1 MGPEPILRLDE
12 VSKGFPV
19 RANGRLRR
27 RGERVH
33 AVVRVSAT
41 VDAGETVGIVGE
53 SGCGKSTL
61 ARLIV
66 QLLRPDSGRI
76 LYRGRDLGA
85 LQPGERRA
93 IQMVFQDP
101 YLSLNPRMRIGDALA
116 EPLRVYRLV
125 PRGGIPARV
134 DQLLEQVGLASS
146 VRQRYPFELSGG
158 QRQRAAIARA
168 LAVEPEVLIADEAV
182 SSLDVSIQ
190 AQVLNLLADL
200 RDALSLTL
208 IMISHDLGVIE
219 YLCDRVGVMYLGHLV
234 EWGDGA
240 DIFSHSGHPYTRG
253 LLESIPTL
261 DPADRSTES
270 PIYGELPSAIH
281 PPAGCVFRTRCRL
294 AWSEC
299 EAAAPPPVSL
309 ERGHWAECLVAQDVA
324 RDWQGERA
332 AAARR
337 D

>member
-1 MGPEPILRLDE
+1 VEEPILRLHE

-19 RANGRLRR
+19 RSDGSLRR
-27 RGERVH
+27 RNERVH
-33 AVVRVSAT
+33 AVVRVSGA
-41 VDAGETVGIVGE
+41 VAAGETLGIVGE

-66 QLLRPDSGRI
+66 QLLRPDSGQI
-76 LYRGRDLGA
+76 FYRGRDLTTLG
-85 LQPGERRA
+85 PHERRG

-101 YLSLNPRMRIGDALA
+101 YLSLNPRMTIGDAIA
-116 EPLRVYRLV
+116 EPLQVYRLV
-125 PRGGIPARV
+125 PRRGISNEVER
-134 DQLLEQVGLASS
+134 LLVQVGLLSS
-146 VRQRYPFELSGG
+146 VGQRYPFELSGG

-168 LAVEPEVLIADEAV
+168 LAVRPEILIADEAV

-234 EWGDGA
+234 EWGRGA
-240 DIFSHSGHPYTRG
+240 DIFSRAGHPYTRG
-253 LLESIPTL
+253 LLESIPSL
-261 DPADRSTES
+261 DPADRSSES
-270 PIYGELPSAIH
+270 PIYGELPSAIN
-281 PPAGCVFRTRCRL
+281 PPEGCVLRTRCRL
-294 AWSEC
+294 AWGEC
-299 EAAAPPPVSL
+299 AMSTPPPVL
-309 ERGHWAECLVAQDVA
+309 LDQEHWAECLVAEAVA

-332 AAARR
+332 AASRQT
-337 D
+337 